1 MSNFIY
7 AIENVKMVG
16 PSQLEEAGLSG
27 IFNKTEIWIHT
38 LPTGVSQRYSTA
50 GPGGECILFA
60 ADIDVKLLHYKPNE
74 QMWKKSING
83 KFYVGLY
90 KNFPPTEQN
99 LRRKKQMAGHEVEL
113 AGGEKWLV
121 PVARIIT
128 GGSALPQSLILGKNG
143 EVFTEALPK
152 YAQFSSKVEKLWED
166 FQCENNW
173 KQGRP
178 KLSITER
185 MEFAIEALGWNYK
198 VGPNEVNL
206 LKLITTDNLSE
217 ILAAIIDVP
226 TILEVSKQM
235 ADEKKNTDDVSTK
248 DGSSSGSGAGDS

>member
-16 PSQLEEAGLSG
+16 PSQLEEAGLNG
-27 IFNKTEIWIHT
+27 IFETEI
-38 LPTGVSQRYSTA
+38 SQRYSAA
-50 GPGGECILFA
+50 GPAGECVLLAA
-60 ADIDVKLLHYKPNE
+60 ADIDVKLLHYKPDE
-74 QMWKKSING
+74 QTWKKSIDG
-83 KFYVGLY
+83 KFHIGLY
-90 KNFPPTEQN
+90 KGRPPTEQN
-99 LRRKKQMAGHEVEL
+99 LQRKKQLAGHEIEL
-113 AGGEKWLV
+113 ADATKWLV

-128 GGSALPQSLILGKNG
+128 GGTALPQSLILGKNG

-152 YAQFSSKVEKLWED
+152 YARFSAKVEKLWED

-185 MEFAIEALGWNYK
+185 MEFAIEALGFNYK

-206 LKLITTDNLSE
+206 LKLITTENLSE
-217 ILAAIIDVP
+217 ILAAIIDLP

-235 ADEKKNTDDVSTK
+235 ADEKKNTDRADIK
-248 DGSSSGSGAGDS
+248 DGSSSGNGAKDS